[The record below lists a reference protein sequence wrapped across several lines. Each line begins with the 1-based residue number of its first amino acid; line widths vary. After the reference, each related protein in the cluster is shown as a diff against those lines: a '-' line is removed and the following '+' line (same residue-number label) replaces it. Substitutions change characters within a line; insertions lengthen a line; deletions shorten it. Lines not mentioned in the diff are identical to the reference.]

1 MARRSPAAFPSLI
14 DADFEEFGASGRRW
28 DRPAIVALLAEVPP
42 ADVTIEAFTAAPL
55 TGHVVLVTYRSIA
68 RAPGV
73 PARHAWRS
81 SVWVRRDGRWLIR
94 FHQGTPAVAGEP
106 GGT

>member
-1 MARRSPAAFPSLI
+1 M
-14 DADFEEFGASGRRW
+14 
-28 DRPAIVALLAEVPP
+28 
-42 ADVTIEAFTAAPL
+42 TIEAFTAAPL
-55 TGHVVLVTYRSIA
+55 SGHVVLVTYRSIA

-73 PARHAWRS
+73 PARHALRS